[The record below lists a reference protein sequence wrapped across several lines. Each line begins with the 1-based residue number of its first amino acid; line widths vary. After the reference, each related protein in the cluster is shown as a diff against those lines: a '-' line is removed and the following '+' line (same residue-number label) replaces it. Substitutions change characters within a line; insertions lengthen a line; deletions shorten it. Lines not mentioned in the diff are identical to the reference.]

1 MNKVFNIL
9 KEVIED
15 KRLTYL
21 DKTVFTSLIT
31 FNGKNKIFPSLSEI
45 GNRINCNSQNNI
57 SVSINKLKELNY
69 IDVKRRFQ
77 KSNIYI
83 LKNVTT
89 DLNIKKQRDKKQ
101 KSNDT
106 LKNKSILYSVV
117 YLYSKIQNRSIESSD
132 FAFINRLLQ
141 LKQKDNITYIQKC
154 LMLCSVLKSKKDRT
168 AEPKYKGII
177 YNSYQALDYAKYH
190 KEVFETK
197 SNRIK
202 IKPDIKI
209 IYEPTI
215 NY

>member
-1 MNKVFNIL
+1 VNKVFNIL

-31 FNGKNKIFPSLSEI
+31 FNGKNKIFPSLSDI
-45 GNRINCNSQNNI
+45 GNRINCNSINNI

-69 IDVKRRFQ
+69 IDVIRRFQ

-89 DLNIKKQRDKKQ
+89 DLKIKKKNERKPE
-101 KSNDT
+101 SIESI
-106 LKNKSILYSVV
+106 KNKSILYSVV
-117 YLYSKIQNRSIESSD
+117 FLYSKIQNHSIESSD
-132 FAFINRLLQ
+132 FAFINRLL
-141 LKQKDNITYIQKC
+141 KIKAKDDFTYIQKC
-154 LMLCSVLKSKKDRT
+154 LMLCSVFKSKIDKT
-168 AEPKYKGII
+168 GEEKYKGIL
-177 YNSYQALDYAKYH
+177 YNSYRDLNYTKFH

-197 SNRIK
+197 SNRIEL
-202 IKPDIKI
+202 KPDFKI
-209 IYEPTI
+209 INEPSI